1 MRHVLLTGYPTFTA
15 RYLLEGIVRNEPETV
30 LHCVVTQNLMERA
43 RDHAASLGAGARV
56 RLLPGDVCALDLGL
70 TGKDYLTICRKVTAV
85 YHLAAV
91 WDTAAD
97 RSRLHRVN
105 VRGTENVALCARDIT
120 HLERFNHMSTA
131 FVAGDRVGV
140 IMEEEFDEGQNHRN
154 PYEASQFEA
163 EKTVRRL
170 MASHP
175 VTIFRP
181 SLIVGHS
188 TTGQIDRA
196 TGPYALIRPLVNL
209 PRNVPMPMP
218 GRGEAPLNMVPVDY
232 VAGAIRAIS
241 QDPAAVGRTFHL
253 VDPNPVSGRR
263 VFELVAMAAGRPLPR
278 GHVPEGLTRLI
289 THLPGIEKALQ
300 TGLQVFD
307 DFNSWAVFNSLNTA
321 ELTRQGPWCPSFP
334 GIVEPMVEHLR
345 ESS

>member
-1 MRHVLLTGYPTFTA
+1 MRQVLLTGYPTFTA
-15 RYLLEGIVRNEPETV
+15 RYLLRALLTHEPDTVVYCIVTEG
-30 LHCVVTQNLMERA
+30 LMQRA
-43 RDHAASLGAGARV
+43 LDDIANLGAADRV
-56 RLLPGDVCALDLGL
+56 QLLSGDVCALDLGL
-70 TGKDYLTICRKVTAV
+70 TGKQYLEVCEKVTDL

-91 WDTAAD
+91 WDTSAD
-97 RSRLHRVN
+97 RARVTRVN
-105 VRGTENVALCARDIT
+105 VQGTENVVLCARDMRR
-120 HLERFNHMSTA
+120 LRRFNHMSTA
-131 FVAGDRVGV
+131 FVCGDRTGV
-140 IMEEEFDEGQNHRN
+140 IMEEEFDEDQGHRN
-154 PYEASQFEA
+154 HYEASQFEA
-163 EKTVRRL
+163 EKIVRRL
-170 MASHP
+170 MVSHP

-232 VAGAIRAIS
+232 VAESIYAIS
-241 QDPAAVGRTFHL
+241 VREEAVGRTFHL

-278 GHVPEGLTRLI
+278 GHVPAGVTKLITRL
-289 THLPGIEKALQ
+289 PGLEQALQ

-321 ELTRQGPWCPSFP
+321 AMTRQGPHCPSFP
-334 GIVEPMVEHLR
+334 EIVEPMVAHLR
-345 ESS
+345 DHT

>member
-15 RYLLEGIVRNEPETV
+15 RYLLGELVDNEPDTV
-30 LHCVVTQNLMERA
+30 VHCIVTQDLMERA
-43 RDHAASLGAGARV
+43 RAHAETLAAGDRIQLMA
-56 RLLPGDVCALDLGL
+56 GDVCALDLGL
-70 TGKDYLTICRKVTAV
+70 TGKQYLDVCQKVTAV

-91 WDTAAD
+91 WDTSAD

-105 VRGTENVALCARDIT
+105 VRGTENVVLCARDMSKLT
-120 HLERFNHMSTA
+120 RFNHMSTA

-140 IMEEEFDEGQNHRN
+140 IMEEEFDEQQSHRN
-154 PYEASQFEA
+154 PYETSQFEA
-163 EKTVRRL
+163 EKIVRRL
-170 MASHP
+170 MTSHP

-188 TTGQIDRA
+188 VTGQIDRA

-241 QDPAAVGRTFHL
+241 LRPEAAGRTFHL

-278 GHVPEGLTRLI
+278 GHVPAGVTRLI
-289 THLPGIEKALQ
+289 THLPGIERALR

-321 ELTRQGPWCPSFP
+321 ELTRSGPWCPSFP
-334 GIVEPMVEHLR
+334 AIVEPMVEHLR
-345 ESS
+345 ESA